1 MKTGNYFMDLMTP
14 EEQALMVRLS
24 VITDLEPLCLERWAD
39 RPAVNLPDRIITY
52 RALWEETALFRTV
65 LAENGVRRGD
75 RVAVVLPNSLECIE
89 AFLAVTTYGAVAVM
103 VPPAGPAAAK
113 EESCRVA
120 GCEVAFCAEALQG
133 VRLLPCSADGIT
145 AGTPAAKLNPED
157 AVAAFFTGGT
167 SGTLKCALL
176 SNRALMTG
184 VYNGIFS
191 PGPSFFQKYYGLIP
205 FSHIFGTVRNLLS
218 CLQSGSQIRPC
229 SDMNKIVADL
239 KEYKPTILVLIPAL
253 AAMLL
258 NLSKLYGPEVF
269 GGELKQIVT
278 GGAPQPTEIARI
290 YIEKL
295 GINLVSGYGLTETAN
310 LVSGNVEVLTKQD
323 SVGRLYDFQQIRFV
337 DQEIQLKGDNIFME
351 YINNPEETAAAFS
364 DGWFRTGDIGYLDED
379 GYLFIT
385 GRIKNL
391 IYFTNGEKI
400 CPEQIEAKVDRIP
413 GVKASMVSMKANSF
427 GVKLL
432 TCEIFAD
439 PAEDQERIRLAVEK
453 ISRDLPDFSRIH
465 QVLFR
470 GEDFPRTS
478 AMKIRRPSNEA

>member
-1 MKTGNYFMDLMTP
+1 MSNGNYFMDLMTP
-14 EEQALMVRLS
+14 EEKELMTRLS
-24 VITDLEPLCLERWAD
+24 ALSELEPLCMERYAD
-39 RPAVNLPDRIITY
+39 LPAVNLPGRVVSY
-52 RALWEETALFRTV
+52 RELWQEVALYRTI
-65 LAENGVRRGD
+65 LAENHIEHGEKI
-75 RVAVVLPNSLECIE
+75 AVILPNSLECIE
-89 AFLAVTTYGAVAVM
+89 TFLAVATYGAVAVM
-103 VPPAGPAAAK
+103 VQPAGPVAAK
-113 EESCRVA
+113 EEACTVA
-120 GCEVAFCAEALQG
+120 GCKYAFCRESVPG
-133 VRLLPCSADGIT
+133 VQMLSCSLDSRT
-145 AGTPAAKLNPED
+145 KGTPSAVLSPEEP
-157 AVAAFFTGGT
+157 VAAFFTGGT
-167 SGTLKCALL
+167 SGTLKCAML

-191 PGPSFFQKYYGLIP
+191 PGPSFYQRYYGLIP

-229 SDMNKIVADL
+229 SDMSKIVQDL
-239 KEYKPTILVLIPAL
+239 QEYRPTILVLIPAL

-258 NLSKLYGPEVF
+258 NLSKLYGPSVF

-290 YIEKL
+290 FIEQL

-310 LVSGNVEVLTKQD
+310 LVSGSVELLKKEG
-323 SVGRLYDFQQIRFV
+323 SVGKLYDFQEIRFV
-337 DQEIQLKGDNIFME
+337 DQEIQLRGDNIFLE
-351 YINNPEETAAAFS
+351 YINNPEETRAAFS
-364 DGWFRTGDIGYLDED
+364 DGWFRTGDLGYMDDEGYL
-379 GYLFIT
+379 YIT

-413 GVKASMVSMKANSF
+413 GVKASLVLMKANQL

-432 TCEIFAD
+432 TCEVFAD
-439 PAEDQERIRLAVEK
+439 AAEDQGRIRREIDR
-453 ISRDLPDFSRIH
+453 ISRNLPDYSRIH

-470 GEDFPRTS
+470 SEDFPRTA